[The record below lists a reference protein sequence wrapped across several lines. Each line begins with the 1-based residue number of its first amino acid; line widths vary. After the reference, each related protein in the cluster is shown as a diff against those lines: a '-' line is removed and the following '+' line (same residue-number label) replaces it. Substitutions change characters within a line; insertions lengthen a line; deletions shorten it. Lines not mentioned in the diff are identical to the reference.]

1 MNGLSMQSFID
12 LLDGIVDDVVMA
24 ATKDLTDPDVRSSL
38 KQQLDKKASSLLGI
52 DVNMPLVRPF
62 WEKFTNGTY
71 EQLLAFAGVA
81 VSDPP
86 ESVDVAAEYVKEKA
100 ATTYENT
107 NVKVDSIAD
116 QLKRRLAEKKAK

>member
-1 MNGLSMQSFID
+1 MQGFID
-12 LLDGIVDDVVMA
+12 LLDGIVDDVVTA
-24 ATKDLTDPDVRSSL
+24 ATEDLADPDVRSSL
-38 KQQLDKKASSLLGI
+38 KQQLDKKASRMLGI

-62 WEKFTNGTY
+62 WEKFTGGMY
-71 EQLLAFAGVA
+71 DQLLSFAGVA

-100 ATTYENT
+100 ATTYEKT

-116 QLKRRLAEKKAK
+116 QLKQRLAEKKAKQ